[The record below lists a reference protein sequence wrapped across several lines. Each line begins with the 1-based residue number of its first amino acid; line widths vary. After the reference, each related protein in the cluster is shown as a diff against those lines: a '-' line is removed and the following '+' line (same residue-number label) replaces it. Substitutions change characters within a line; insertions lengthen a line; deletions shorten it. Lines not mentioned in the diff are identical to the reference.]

1 MLRSKGWLRIGLS
14 VGSAIVVLVA
24 SFYLLDANQ
33 MSIVRQPNQ
42 LVGDS
47 ITITPALPVK
57 QPTMLYGMVIDNMQ
71 VINDEIG
78 KNQRFVDLLQKY
90 RVNNNIIQQLALV
103 PNDVFDFR
111 KVAPKKRYTLLV
123 GNDSLKSPKALIYE
137 ANAIDY
143 FIFHLE
149 DTLKVEARRREVT
162 AVEKAIS
169 GVVQT
174 TLSETIESMNI
185 SPDLTNKFV
194 DIFAW
199 QIDFQRLQKG
209 DKFKLIYNESQVDGK
224 TITINRIEAVYF
236 EHNGQGLYA
245 FPFDQGDGFD
255 YFDEEGKSLKKAL
268 LKYPI
273 EFTRISSRYSNRRF
287 HPVAKVFRAH
297 KGTDFA
303 APTGTPIRS
312 VGDGVVLEA
321 KFKSNNGNYVK
332 IRHNETYATQ
342 YLHMSKIARGIR
354 PGTRVKQ
361 GQTIGFVG
369 STGLATG
376 PHLCYRFWK
385 NGVQVDA
392 LRVQLP
398 HAKPVL
404 EHNMQAFE
412 LVKRELMIRLN
423 NISFPVAG
431 NEIAAVTR

>member
-1 MLRSKGWLRIGLS
+1 MLNSKGWLKIGLS
-14 VGSAIVVLVA
+14 VGSAVLVLVSA
-24 SFYLLDANQ
+24 FYLLDRQQ
-33 MSIVRQPNQ
+33 MAFAHQPAE
-42 LVGDS
+42 LVPD
-47 ITITPALPVK
+47 TIPVETVATRE
-57 QPTMLYGMVIDNMQ
+57 PTLLYGMVVDNLE
-71 VINDEIG
+71 IISDEIG
-78 KNQRFVDLLQKY
+78 RNQRFVDLLQKY
-90 RVNNNIIQQLALV
+90 HVDNKIIRQLSLV

-111 KVAPKKRYTLLV
+111 KIAPKKKFTLLV

-149 DTLKVEARRREVT
+149 DTLKVVSGRREVT

-169 GVVQT
+169 GVVKT
-174 TLSETIESMNI
+174 TLSEAIESMNI

-199 QIDFQRLQKG
+199 QVDFQRLQKG
-209 DKFKLIYNESQVDGK
+209 DKFKLIYNESQVDGQS
-224 TITINRIEAVYF
+224 IGINRIEAVYF

-287 HPVAKVFRAH
+287 HPVAKVFRPH
-297 KGTDFA
+297 RGTDFA

-312 VGDGVVLEA
+312 VGDGEVLEA
-321 KFKSNNGNYVK
+321 RFKSNNGNYVK
-332 IRHNETYATQ
+332 IRHNDTYSTQ
-342 YLHMSKIARGIR
+342 YLHMSKIASGIR
-354 PGTRVKQ
+354 PGVRVKQ

-392 LRVQLP
+392 LSVQLP
-398 HAKPVL
+398 HATPVL
-404 EHNMQAFE
+404 THNVQAFE
-412 LVKRELMIRLN
+412 LVKQELMTKLD
-423 NISFPVAG
+423 NISFPVPA